1 MSTIARPSVHQAG
14 FGLIEMLAT
23 LVIAMILV
31 GWAAP
36 GFHRLLQDLEGER
49 RIHALRAAVQLAR
62 TEAVYRGVPTTICP
76 LDDNDRCN
84 GDWSR
89 GWTVFRDPQRS
100 SRLSGPEAVIR
111 RFEGVAENAALHLRA
126 FRTTRYFRMLPNGQT
141 DWQNGRFVY
150 CPPPEQDLRVR
161 ALVINVQG
169 RARIRPPRSSDPACD
184 Q

>member
-1 MSTIARPSVHQAG
+1 MTVIRPASSRRAG

-23 LVIAMILV
+23 LVIALILV

-36 GFHRLLQDLEGER
+36 GFSRLLQELEGER
-49 RIHALRAAVQLAR
+49 RIHALRAAIQLAR

-76 LDDNDRCN
+76 LDGEDRCD
-84 GDWSR
+84 GDWSA
-89 GWTVFRDPQRS
+89 GWTVFRDPGRN
-100 SRLSGPEAVIR
+100 SRLPGPEALIR
-111 RFEGVAENAALHLRA
+111 QFEGVAQQARLRMRA
-126 FRTTRYFRMLPNGQT
+126 FGTTRYFRMLPNGQT

-150 CPPPEQDLRVR
+150 CPPPDRDLRVR

-169 RARIRPPRSSDPACD
+169 RARIRPPQPTDPACD